1 MSQAIEATDL
11 DLTSPVF
18 KANPYPTFAHLRLH
32 APVALLSSEQG
43 HHTWLI
49 TRYQEAE
56 LVLRDERFVKNQHN
70 AVPSQQPQSE
80 RPPSA
85 NDLVTMGLGKFDPPD
100 HTRLR
105 SLVNLS
111 FTPRLIEQWRERI
124 QQATDELIDVRLE
137 HGCMDLVNDL
147 AFPLPLAVIAEMLGV
162 PGAER
167 PALGNWIR
175 LIVEA
180 LGNPA
185 AMQRV
190 NEELQACY
198 RYLLQLIER
207 KRREPADDLVSS
219 LLQVE
224 AAGDRLSE
232 RELVAMTYLLIMA
245 GYETTGT
252 MISNG
257 MLALLTH
264 PEQMA
269 LLRNNP
275 SLVKTA
281 IEEFLR
287 YRSPL
292 MLATM
297 RWARTDVVLGDKLIR
312 RGDQVVV
319 SLAAANHDETI
330 YSQSEQLDITRTD
343 NHHLAFSK
351 GIHYC
356 LGAPL
361 ARLEGQIAINTLLR
375 RLPHLRLQVDPGDL
389 VWRPGSMVLGLVQLP
404 VVFQVPASTEER

>member
-1 MSQAIEATDL
+1 MSHIIEARDL

-18 KANPYPTFAHLRLH
+18 KANPFPTFAHLRLT
-32 APVALLSSEQG
+32 APVARINAEEGQ
-43 HHTWLI
+43 HFWLI

-56 LVLRDERFVKNQHN
+56 FVLRDERFVKNRRH
-70 AVPSQQPQSE
+70 AVPGQE
-80 RPPSA
+80 EHTCPPSA
-85 NDLVTMGLGKFDPPD
+85 TDLVTMGLGKYDPPD

-105 SLVNLS
+105 SLLSLS
-111 FTPRLIEQWRERI
+111 FTPRLVEQWRERI
-124 QQATDELIDVRLE
+124 QQITDELIDARE
-137 HGCMDLVNDL
+137 AQGSMDVVEDI
-147 AFPLPLAVIAEMLGV
+147 AFPLPLAVIAEMLGI
-162 PGAER
+162 PEEDR
-167 PALGNWIR
+167 LTMDHRIR

-185 AMQRV
+185 ALQRV

-198 RYLLQLIER
+198 QYLLRFIER
-207 KRREPADDLVSS
+207 KRREPTDDLVSS

-232 RELVAMTYLLIMA
+232 RELVAMVYLLIMA

-257 MLALLTH
+257 ILALLTH
-264 PEQMA
+264 PEQMT
-269 LLRNNP
+269 LLRDNP
-275 SLVKTA
+275 ALSKTA

-297 RWARTDVVLGDKLIR
+297 RWARTDMHVGGQLIR
-312 RGDQVVV
+312 QGDQVVV
-319 SLAAANHDETI
+319 SLAAANRDAEI
-330 YSQSEQLDITRTD
+330 FSQAEQLDIARTD

-356 LGAPL
+356 LGAAL

-375 RLPHLRLQVDPGDL
+375 RLPELRLQIDPGEL
-389 VWRPGSMVLGLVQLP
+389 TWRPGSMVLGLAHLP
-404 VVFQVPASTEER
+404 VVFRPPVSKGDA

>member
-1 MSQAIEATDL
+1 MSQAMDAQEL

-18 KANPYPTFAHLRLH
+18 KANPYPTFAHLRLE
-32 APVALLSSEQG
+32 APVSLLSSEQG
-43 HHTWLI
+43 QRTWLI

-56 LVLRDERFVKNQHN
+56 LVLRDERFVKNRRN
-70 AVPSQQPQSE
+70 AVPSPEQDE
-80 RPPSA
+80 RPPSEI
-85 NDLVTMGLGKFDPPD
+85 DLVTMGLGKFDPPD

-111 FTPRLIEQWRERI
+111 FTPRLVEQWRERI
-124 QQATDELIDVRLE
+124 QQITDELIDAVE
-137 HGCMDLVNDL
+137 EKGCMDLVQEF
-147 AFPLPLAVIAEMLGV
+147 AFPLPLAVISEMLGV
-162 PGAER
+162 PEDDR
-167 PALGNWIR
+167 PKMYRWIR

-190 NEELQACY
+190 NEELRACY
-198 RYLLQLIER
+198 HYLLALIAR
-207 KRREPADDLVSS
+207 KRQAPADDLISS
-219 LLQVE
+219 LIQAE
-224 AAGDRLSE
+224 AEGDRLSE
-232 RELVAMTYLLIMA
+232 RELVPMVYLLTMA

-257 MLALLTH
+257 VLALLTH

-269 LLRNNP
+269 LLRRDP
-275 SLVKTA
+275 SLIKTA

-287 YRSPL
+287 WRSPL

-297 RWARTDVVLGDKLIR
+297 RWARAEVELAGKLIQS
-312 RGDQVVV
+312 GDQVVV
-319 SLAAANHDETI
+319 SLAAANHDKEI
-330 YSQSEQLDITRTD
+330 FSRPDQLDITRAE

-375 RLPHLRLQVDPGDL
+375 RLPHLRLQLDPCDL
-389 VWRPGSMVLGLVQLP
+389 AWRPGSMVLGLVQLP
-404 VVFQVPASTEER
+404 VMF

>member
-1 MSQAIEATDL
+1 MSQAMDAQDL

-18 KANPYPTFAHLRLH
+18 KANPYPTFAHLRLA
-32 APVALLSSEQG
+32 APVSLLSSEQG
-43 HHTWLI
+43 QRTWLI

-56 LVLRDERFVKNQHN
+56 LVLRDERFVKNRRN
-70 AVPSQQPQSE
+70 AVPSPEQDE
-80 RPPSA
+80 RPPSEI
-85 NDLVTMGLGKFDPPD
+85 DLVTMGLGKFDPPD

-111 FTPRLIEQWRERI
+111 FTPRLVEQWRERI
-124 QQATDELIDVRLE
+124 QQITDELIDAVE
-137 HGCMDLVNDL
+137 EKGSMDLVQEF
-147 AFPLPLAVIAEMLGV
+147 AFPLPLAVISEMLGV
-162 PGAER
+162 PGDDR
-167 PALGNWIR
+167 PKMYRWIR

-190 NEELQACY
+190 NEELRACY
-198 RYLLQLIER
+198 HYLLALIAR
-207 KRREPADDLVSS
+207 KRQAPADDLISS
-219 LLQVE
+219 LIQAE
-224 AAGDRLSE
+224 TEGDRLSE
-232 RELVAMTYLLIMA
+232 RELVAMVYLLTMA

-257 MLALLTH
+257 VLALLTH

-269 LLRNNP
+269 LLRRDP
-275 SLVKTA
+275 SLIKTA
-281 IEEFLR
+281 VEEFLR
-287 YRSPL
+287 WRSPL

-297 RWARTDVVLGDKLIR
+297 RWARAEVELAGKLIQ

-319 SLAAANHDETI
+319 SLAAANHDEEVF
-330 YSQSEQLDITRTD
+330 SQPDQLDITRAE

-375 RLPHLRLQVDPGDL
+375 RLPHLRLQLDPCDL
-389 VWRPGSMVLGLVQLP
+389 AWRPGSMVLGLVHLP
-404 VVFQVPASTEER
+404 VMF